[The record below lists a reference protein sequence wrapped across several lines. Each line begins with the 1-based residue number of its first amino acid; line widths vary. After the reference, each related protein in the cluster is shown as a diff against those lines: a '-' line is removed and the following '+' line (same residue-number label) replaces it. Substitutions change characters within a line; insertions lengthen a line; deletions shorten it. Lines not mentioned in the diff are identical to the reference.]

1 MILPT
6 DSWWY
11 ARHLIRVGSAVSCVS
26 QVRMGN
32 APSVLGMAMISS
44 LSVFERGSREAE
56 RLFLG
61 LGEMGSFISVRSLCY
76 TH

>member
-1 MILPT
+1 
-6 DSWWY
+6 
-11 ARHLIRVGSAVSCVS
+11 
-26 QVRMGN
+26 MGN
-32 APSVLGMAMISS
+32 APSVLGMAMIGSSVSLAEFARLGSS